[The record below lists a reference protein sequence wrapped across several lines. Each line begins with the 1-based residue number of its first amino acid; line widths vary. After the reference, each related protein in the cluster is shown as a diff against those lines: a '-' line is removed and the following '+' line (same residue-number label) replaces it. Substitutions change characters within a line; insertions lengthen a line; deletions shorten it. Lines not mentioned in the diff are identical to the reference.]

1 MAKKKRHA
9 KKRHVAR
16 AAPKSQ
22 SNNSVGWIIAIIVVI
37 VIIFLL
43 RGGEP
48 EVMEEKETP
57 DVFVEESGELS
68 AAVAPEFGKK
78 CTIAGGVKTGSTSQ
92 EGGVVTTT
100 YLNNAREANE
110 GTYFE
115 FKDASGDAVYR
126 KNSQA
131 VGAKET
137 VTYTVDLAD
146 VANELGAEVETF
158 TIYPVQGGVACLN
171 QPAKVILY

>member
-9 KKRHVAR
+9 KKRHAAR

-22 SNNSVGWIIAIIVVI
+22 SGGAVGWIIAIIVVI
-37 VIIFLL
+37 VIIFML

-48 EVMEEKETP
+48 EVVEEKEAPGEVMEEK
-57 DVFVEESGELS
+57 GELS

-78 CTIAGGVKTGSTSQ
+78 CTVAGGVKTGSTSQ
-92 EGGVVTTT
+92 EGSVITLT

-115 FKDASGDAVYR
+115 FKDAAGDVVYR

-131 VGAKET
+131 IGGKET
-137 VTYTVDLAD
+137 ATYTVDLAD
-146 VANELGAEVETF
+146 VAAELGGEVETF
-158 TIYPVQGGVACLN
+158 TIFPVQGGLACLN
-171 QPAKVILY
+171 QPSKVIIY